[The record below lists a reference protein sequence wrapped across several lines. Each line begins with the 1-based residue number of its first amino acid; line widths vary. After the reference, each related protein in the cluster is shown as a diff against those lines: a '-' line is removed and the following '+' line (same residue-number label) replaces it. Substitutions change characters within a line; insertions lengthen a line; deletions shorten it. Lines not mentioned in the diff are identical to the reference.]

1 MVESPPLHIITV
13 DTISSGAH
21 AWCCDRDAM
30 ARWDSSGAPHTKGSC
45 AGCRVQQG
53 AAQEALPEAGGRGKA
68 ADHSR
73 ALGHA
78 GASCTARA
86 ITAAHP
92 SPIEPHRRL
101 RPRPRP
107 RPPLRL
113 GARARVVPRRR
124 GLPGKAG
131 LHVLSPCATFLAG
144 ERPSV
149 QDNWILPPCILAS
162 IFASTRASTL
172 ASPFRVRRSRA
183 SSRVAWRAWWRRLSS
198 TPSR

>member
-1 MVESPPLHIITV
+1 MQPCTVCPRLPLPQHGEGGFGREHRARMSEKGARALNRVVMTGDRKGPSVCASAGSAVALKGGSKPTKASLGSRSRASCRSIMVESPPLHIITV

-86 ITAAHP
+86 IRPGGAQGAP
-92 SPIEPHRRL
+92 QRRPG
-101 RPRPRP
+101 RTFGP
-107 RPPLRL
+107 
-113 GARARVVPRRR
+113 AVAVPCGR
-124 GLPGKAG
+124 
-131 LHVLSPCATFLAG
+131 
-144 ERPSV
+144 
-149 QDNWILPPCILAS
+149 
-162 IFASTRASTL
+162 
-172 ASPFRVRRSRA
+172 
-183 SSRVAWRAWWRRLSS
+183 
-198 TPSR
+198 